1 MLGLFCPRL
10 LAASAAHRLPRS
22 VAASLRNPFIHKE
35 EVQMIEW
42 QASRTRLPRSSLR
55 PTPDLRDRL
64 AVSRFDVVY
73 ALIFAAGIFLTVM
86 LCFSAGATL
95 GARFADA
102 ATTAIPWLIAPVVM
116 WLSKAIPF
124 FHRNETARWILVGA
138 PALLVAMI
146 VLALIG
152 GNPSQ

>member
-1 MLGLFCPRL
+1 
-10 LAASAAHRLPRS
+10 
-22 VAASLRNPFIHKE
+22 
-35 EVQMIEW
+35 MIEW

-64 AVSRFDVVY
+64 AVSRFDVAY
-73 ALIFAAGIFLTVM
+73 ALIFAAGIFLTVI
-86 LCFSAGATL
+86 LWFSNGTTL
-95 GARFADA
+95 AARVADA

-124 FHRNETARWILVGA
+124 FHRNETARWLLVGT

-146 VLALIG
+146 VLALIAG
-152 GNPSQ
+152 GPGR